1 MSITTDQLASVRAAI
16 AKIEAGAQSITH
28 DGRSLTKA
36 SLATLYAREK
46 ELMARLAAENAAA
59 NGRSRN
65 RVSYVVP
72 D

>member
-1 MSITTDQLASVRAAI
+1 MSTTTQLASVRAAI

-36 SLATLYAREK
+36 NLATLYARER
-46 ELMARLAAENAAA
+46 ELMARLASENAAA
-59 NGRSRN
+59 RGGSRN